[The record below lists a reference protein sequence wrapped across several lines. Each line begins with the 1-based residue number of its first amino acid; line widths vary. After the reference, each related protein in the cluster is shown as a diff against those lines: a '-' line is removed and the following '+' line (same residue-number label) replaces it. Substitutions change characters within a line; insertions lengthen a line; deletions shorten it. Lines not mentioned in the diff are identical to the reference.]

1 LVGNLGGLGG
11 VNLGMRANRETLAAG
26 PERPA
31 EAVLEFDAFYR
42 AQYAKTV
49 RLARLLTGSVAA
61 AEDLAQETFLR
72 VHRHAASLD
81 NPAGY
86 LHTTTV
92 NVCRNWHRSQSRD
105 ALRMVRLGPPSVSLS
120 LHAQELDAVVAELPY
135 RQRAVL
141 VLRYWLDLSEADIAR
156 ALSCRAGTVK
166 SLHSRALT
174 RLRKE
179 LAR

>member
-1 LVGNLGGLGG
+1 MRGNLEGLGG
-11 VNLGMRANRETLAAG
+11 VNLGVRANRETLTSE

-31 EAVLEFDAFYR
+31 QAVLEFDAFYR

-49 RLARLLTGSVAA
+49 RLARLLTGSVTA

-86 LHTTTV
+86 LYTTTV
-92 NVCRNWHRSQSRD
+92 NVCRNWHRSQSRE
-105 ALRMVRLGPPSVSLS
+105 ALRMTRIGPPTLSLS
-120 LHAQELDAVVAELPY
+120 LHAQELDAVVAVLPY

-156 ALSCRAGTVK
+156 ALSCRGHGHRDCGCRRDTP
-166 SLHSRALT
+166 
-174 RLRKE
+174 
-179 LAR
+179 AR

>member
-1 LVGNLGGLGG
+1 LGGNLGGVGG
-11 VNLGMRANRETLAAG
+11 VNLGVHANDELT
-26 PERPA
+26 A
-31 EAVLEFDAFYR
+31 EPVLEFDEFYR
-42 AQYAKTV
+42 AHYAKTV
-49 RLARLLTGSVAA
+49 RLARLLTGSVTA

-105 ALRMVRLGPPSVSLS
+105 ALRMIRLGPPPLSLS